1 MSEIFETVNSAAA
14 RCTHVAD
21 VDASGVSVAVK
32 CERPEFID
40 ALREYFFIPCSP
52 HCKEFPFVGAELIYC
67 HGDDLFFKV
76 LDIASRFRVIERI
89 EFHPD
94 NFYEVIYRDEFG
106 EVLESRGGIRH
117 LIIRSS
123 SRRRYCIITPGFQEG
138 VLEFQKPGIRLIR
151 EIAFRAHQS
160 VRYFPLHASVAG
172 TGSRGFLFVGDSGA
186 GKTTLAAVVSAMADE
201 GVFVSSDI
209 ALIRHDGTGVDAIG
223 WPGGG
228 ISVGTGT
235 LDCLR
240 AAVSVPQPEKVFLHE
255 EGYVRKGKRLVTP
268 AEFSEMLGGRVGVRQ
283 SIDAIVFPKI
293 TPEDESFQIEQLS
306 FERAFELASS
316 QLRDSISDTHR
327 YGLVDF
333 IGEDIESVNAQA
345 LVDLDA
351 ATRMLP
357 AFSIHG
363 HPVAIARHL
372 INDLILYSE
381 R

>member
-1 MSEIFETVNSAAA
+1 MSEIFEVVNSAAA
-14 RCTHVAD
+14 RCAHGSD

-40 ALREYFFIPCSP
+40 ALREYFFVPCLP
-52 HCKEFPFVGAELIYC
+52 HCTDFPFVGAELIYC

-76 LDIASRFRVIERI
+76 LDIASRFRVVERI

-94 NFYEVIYRDEFG
+94 NFYEVICRDEFG

-123 SRRRYCIITPGFQEG
+123 SRRQYCIITPGFKEG
-138 VLEFQKPGIRLIR
+138 ILEFHKPGIRLIR
-151 EIAFRAHQS
+151 EIAFRAYQS

-186 GKTTLAAVVSAMADE
+186 GKTTLAAVVSAMANE

-209 ALIRHDGTGVDAIG
+209 ALIRHDGKGVDAIG

-240 AAVSVPQPEKVFLHE
+240 ATVSVPQPEKVFLHE
-255 EGYVRKGKRLVTP
+255 EGYVKKGKRLVTP
-268 AEFSEMLGGRVGVRQ
+268 TEFSEMLGVRVGVRQ
-283 SIDAIVFPKI
+283 SVDAIVFPKI
-293 TPEDESFQIEQLS
+293 TPEEESFQIERLS
-306 FERAFELASS
+306 SERAFELASS
-316 QLRDSISDTHR
+316 QLRDSISDTYR

-333 IGEDIESVNAQA
+333 IEEDMEIVNTLA
-345 LVDLDA
+345 LADLAA
-351 ATRMLP
+351 ATSAVP
-357 AFSIHG
+357 AYAVQG

-372 INDLILYSE
+372 VGE
-381 R
+381 RAR